1 MKCMNAYDALLHD
14 IRHAFRV
21 FGRHPGFALVIVV
34 TLALGIGANAAI
46 FSVVYSVLLKPL
58 PYHDAE
64 QIYGVE
70 VVVPE
75 RRDQVPSLPPTIQ
88 AYREW
93 SAAQTGFSAI
103 AALTPWECNVTGD
116 GEPERLG
123 GARVSANFF
132 TFLGIPIA
140 HGRAF
145 LPEEEQPGHEHVVV
159 ISDALWRRRYGSDP
173 AMVGKPIVI
182 NEQRHL
188 VVGIA
193 APQLLVPPGTLLH
206 PLLAFAPRV
215 DIWRPI
221 APTARELQNES
232 WDHGVLVRLP
242 GGASLES
249 GRQQLAAVL
258 NRMIRAQVPEVKTEL
273 AIQLVPIRDVYSRG
287 ARLRLLLVLAAS
299 ALLLVTAC
307 ASVANVLL
315 ARVTSRAGE
324 VATRIALGASRAR
337 ILSHAL
343 TEAILLALAGG
354 AVGAILATYGASLL
368 ALYGSEEVRLLAGTS
383 VNLPFLAFAT
393 AASLVTGAVCGVVPA
408 WQAFRGQAI
417 AALQDAG
424 RWGVASRR
432 GGRARQVLIGLEM
445 ALATLLLA
453 SAALLLRSF
462 VNVMNTDRG
471 YEVER
476 VLAVDLSLFG
486 ERYDAGESRAAF
498 YSELLEHVRA
508 LPGVMAAGAISYLPA
523 VSASEGASRTIF
535 HPTDTDFQRV
545 VLARPVA
552 MVRSVTAGY
561 FAASGSPLRAGRFL
575 TDREQTPVA
584 VISEGL
590 ARRLWPGEA
599 SSAIIGR
606 QLRQGTVTGSLIAVV
621 GLVADARPGGL
632 DRDAPAAIYRPYIQ
646 WASGPMTLVIRTAT
660 EPAAQALA
668 VRSEI
673 RKTDPNL
680 PVSSMRTMR
689 DLVSSTVAER
699 RFQMTLIALFGL
711 VALMLGAVGV
721 YGVVSYAVA
730 SRTRDIGLRIALGAV
745 RADVMRWVLA
755 SGMRPVLVGLAA
767 GLAGTMLV
775 ARIFRSLLFGITPA
789 DPLSLGTVVVILVF
803 TAGLAC
809 YLPARRA
816 AGLDPMI
823 ALHHD

>member
-1 MKCMNAYDALLHD
+1 
-14 IRHAFRV
+14 
-21 FGRHPGFALVIVV
+21 
-34 TLALGIGANAAI
+34 
-46 FSVVYSVLLKPL
+46 
-58 PYHDAE
+58 
-64 QIYGVE
+64 
-70 VVVPE
+70 
-75 RRDQVPSLPPTIQ
+75 
-88 AYREW
+88 
-93 SAAQTGFSAI
+93 
-103 AALTPWECNVTGD
+103 
-116 GEPERLG
+116 
-123 GARVSANFF
+123 
-132 TFLGIPIA
+132 
-140 HGRAF
+140 
-145 LPEEEQPGHEHVVV
+145 
-159 ISDALWRRRYGSDP
+159 
-173 AMVGKPIVI
+173 
-182 NEQRHL
+182 
-188 VVGIA
+188 
-193 APQLLVPPGTLLH
+193 
-206 PLLAFAPRV
+206 
-215 DIWRPI
+215 
-221 APTARELQNES
+221 
-232 WDHGVLVRLP
+232 
-242 GGASLES
+242 
-249 GRQQLAAVL
+249 
-258 NRMIRAQVPEVKTEL
+258 
-273 AIQLVPIRDVYSRG
+273 
-287 ARLRLLLVLAAS
+287 
-299 ALLLVTAC
+299 
-307 ASVANVLL
+307 
-315 ARVTSRAGE
+315 
-324 VATRIALGASRAR
+324 
-337 ILSHAL
+337 
-343 TEAILLALAGG
+343 
-354 AVGAILATYGASLL
+354 
-368 ALYGSEEVRLLAGTS
+368 
-383 VNLPFLAFAT
+383 
-393 AASLVTGAVCGVVPA
+393 
-408 WQAFRGQAI
+408 
-417 AALQDAG
+417 
-424 RWGVASRR
+424 
-432 GGRARQVLIGLEM
+432 M

-606 QLRQGTVTGSLIAVV
+606 QLRQGNVTGSLIEVV
-621 GLVADARPGGL
+621 GIVADARPGGL
-632 DRDAPAAIYRPYIQ
+632 DRDPPAAIYRPYIQ

-673 RKTDPNL
+673 RKMDPNL
-680 PVSSMRTMR
+680 PVSSVRTMR
-689 DLVSSTVAER
+689 DIVSSTVAER
-699 RFQMTLIALFGL
+699 RFQMTLTALFGL

-745 RADVMRWVLA
+745 RADVMRWVFA

-789 DPLSLGTVVVILVF
+789 DPLSLGTVVVILMF

-816 AGLDPMI
+816 AALDPMI
-823 ALHHD
+823 ALRHD